1 MRFIYFLCLT
11 FLFVMPPAVN
21 AQNYTISSF
30 SKAKKL
36 LLNNV
41 YTDYFQTVYCQAT
54 YLPETKQI
62 IHYPENFNQ
71 TVMAK
76 RSQKIEYEHIVP
88 AENFGRFFKE
98 WREGAPT
105 CVDKNN
111 KPYQGR
117 KCAEKTNII
126 FALMEA
132 DMYNLYPAIGSVNA
146 ARSNYN
152 FTELPENIP
161 STFGGCKFK
170 IADKKVD
177 PPDEVKGLI
186 ARTTLYFESAYAP
199 RFRLSAAQNQLMQKW
214 SAKYPVSSWEC
225 IRTARIEKLQH
236 SENKITKNACIL
248 AHLWPKE

>member
-1 MRFIYFLCLT
+1 
-11 FLFVMPPAVN
+11 MPLSSAN

-62 IHYPENFNQ
+62 VHYPPNFNQ

-76 RSQKIEYEHIVP
+76 RAQRIEFEHIVP

-98 WREGAPT
+98 WREGAPA
-105 CVDKNN
+105 CVNKNN

-126 FALMEA
+126 FAFMEA

-161 STFGGCKFK
+161 
-170 IADKKVD
+170 
-177 PPDEVKGLI
+177 DEAKGVI
-186 ARTTLYFESAYAP
+186 ARTTLYFEAAYAP
-199 RFRLSAAQNQLMQKW
+199 RFRLSAAQKQLMKKW
-214 SAKYPVSSWEC
+214 AEKYPVTPWEC
-225 IRTARIEKLQH
+225 KRTARIEKLQH
-236 SENKITKNACIL
+236 SENQITKNACIL
-248 AHLWPKE
+248 AHLWEE